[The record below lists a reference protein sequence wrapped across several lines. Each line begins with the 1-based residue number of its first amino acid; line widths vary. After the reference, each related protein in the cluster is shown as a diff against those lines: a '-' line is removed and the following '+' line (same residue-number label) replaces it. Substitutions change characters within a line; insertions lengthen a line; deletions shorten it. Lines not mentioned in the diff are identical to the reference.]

1 MRYELLFVPSSAVV
15 PNRAAFERY
24 FAKRDNYAVK
34 KGTAR
39 YTNEDTGVDFV
50 FECSSETADGPSS
63 RTRPWARFSLE
74 FVRPSFFAE
83 EATRELEPF
92 TGQFGTTV
100 IDPQNPSVTTYTT
113 PALLKG
119 WEAGNR
125 EACGPYHRK
134 GVADPRFTLPR
145 SRLLAT
151 WQWNYRRKALQEGER
166 DGLFVPKI
174 WFIRT
179 DERVA
184 TAVIWPDAMP
194 MRAPQVDYVIFSRET
209 LAPRGLVG
217 KRSDV
222 AVVPWSQV
230 SPLVTGDAF
239 YDSPFVSWR
248 VTDPFV
254 LTGLAQTVHRLPGN
268 DMPALVPPDKVL
280 DREGFAE

>member
-1 MRYELLFVPSSAVV
+1 MRYELLFVPTSAVT
-15 PNRAAFERY
+15 PNRATFERY
-24 FAKRDNYAVK
+24 FSKRDNYAVT

-39 YTNEDTGVDFV
+39 YTNEDTGVDFL
-50 FECSSETADGPSS
+50 FECLPETSGGPSS
-63 RTRPWARFSLE
+63 RQPWARFSLAY
-74 FVRPSFFAE
+74 VRPSFFVE

-92 TGQFGTTV
+92 TGQFGSSV
-100 IDPQNPSVTTYTT
+100 VDLQNPAVTTFST

-125 EACGPYHRK
+125 EACGPYPRRN
-134 GVADPRFTLPR
+134 VADAPLTLPR
-145 SRLLAT
+145 SRLLAA

-179 DERVA
+179 NDTVA
-184 TAVIWPDAMP
+184 TGVIWPDAMP
-194 MRAPQVDYVIFSRET
+194 LRAPKVDYVIFSREM

-222 AVVPWSQV
+222 AVVRWSQI

-239 YDSPFVSWR
+239 YDSPLVSWR
-248 VTDPFV
+248 VTDPLV
-254 LTGLAQTVHRLPGN
+254 LTGLAQTVHRLPAN
-268 DMPALVPPDKVL
+268 EMPPLVPPDKVL
-280 DREGFAE
+280 DREGFAD